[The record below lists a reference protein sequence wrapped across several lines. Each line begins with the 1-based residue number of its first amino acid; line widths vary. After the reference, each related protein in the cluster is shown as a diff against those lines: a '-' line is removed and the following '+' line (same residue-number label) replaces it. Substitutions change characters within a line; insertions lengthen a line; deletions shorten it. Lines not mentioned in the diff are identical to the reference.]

1 MGGSTKQ
8 ALLQALSAAEGA
20 YISGQQLAEALG
32 VSRAAVHK
40 AAQAL
45 LAQGYALD
53 SAPRRGYRLAGG
65 DPFCAEAVGPYPAP
79 IHIYDTLQSSNLTAK
94 QLALGG
100 APHGTLVLTAHQQAG
115 RGRLGRRFESPAGK
129 GVYLSLILRP
139 ALSAADAQSATISA
153 AVAVA
158 RAVRALC
165 GLELGIKWVNDLYYQ
180 GRKVCGILTEAGT
193 DMESGQ
199 LEWLV
204 VGIGLNLTT
213 SPADWPEELAR
224 TAGSLYPGGPAPVS
238 RAVLAGA
245 IARELLSLCP
255 AFDCLDEYRARC
267 FVPGHWVTVCTG
279 AETYAAK
286 ALSIDDAGT
295 VEGKLASILFGVP
308 AVKGVEFGI
317 GFGFADKR
325 ASEVNDQYE
334 IKNGRVATLSN
345 NNGGVLGGMTD
356 GAPLSVSVA
365 IKPTPSIAKKQKS
378 VNLLTMENAELEIH
392 GRHDPC
398 IVVRAVPVIECAVA
412 LGLLDLM
419 M

>member
-1 MGGSTKQ
+1 MSERM
-8 ALLQALSAAEGA
+8 LRV
-20 YISGQQLAEALG
+20 SGIVEESIVDG
-32 VSRAAVHK
+32 
-40 AAQAL
+40 
-45 LAQGYALD
+45 
-53 SAPRRGYRLAGG
+53 PGYRFTVFTQGCLHGCPGCHNPQTHDFAGGQEMDTEEIIARFRADPLLDGITLTGG
-65 DPFCAEAVGPYPAP
+65 DPFCAEAVGEYPAP
-79 IHIYDTLQSSNLTAK
+79 VYVYDTLESSNRTAK
-94 QLALGG
+94 LLALDG
-100 APHGTLVLTAHQQAG
+100 APHGTLVLTAHQKAG

-158 RAVRALC
+158 RAVKALC

-204 VGIGLNLTT
+204 VGIGLNLIT

-286 ALSIDDAGT
+286 ALSIDDAGRLV
-295 VEGKLASILFGVP
+295 VEREGGRQIALQHGEVSI
-308 AVKGVEFGI
+308 
-317 GFGFADKR
+317 R
-325 ASEVNDQYE
+325 
-334 IKNGRVATLSN
+334 
-345 NNGGVLGGMTD
+345 
-356 GAPLSVSVA
+356 
-365 IKPTPSIAKKQKS
+365 PTSTI
-378 VNLLTMENAELEIH
+378 
-392 GRHDPC
+392 
-398 IVVRAVPVIECAVA
+398 
-412 LGLLDLM
+412 
-419 M
+419 